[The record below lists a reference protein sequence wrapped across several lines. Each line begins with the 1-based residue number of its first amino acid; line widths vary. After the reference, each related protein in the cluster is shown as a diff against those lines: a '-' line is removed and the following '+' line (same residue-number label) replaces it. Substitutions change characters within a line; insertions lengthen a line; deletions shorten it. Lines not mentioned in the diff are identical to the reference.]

1 MPPRHSKRRKTYHHG
16 DLRQALLDAALD
28 IVRRRGVAALTL
40 RAVASQARVSH
51 MAPYH
56 HFADKAA
63 LIAAVAEE
71 GFRGLQR
78 EMLERTARHPDD
90 PRAQFRESGVAY
102 VVFAVKNPNLFR
114 VMFGPQVSDME
125 AHPDLQAAA
134 DAAFAVVQ
142 GLVERSQE
150 VRAVRD
156 EDSRAVGISAWALVH
171 GIAMLCVDGQL
182 GPDSQNV
189 DQAERLAY
197 AATGTLFTGLRRSS
211 NGD

>member
-1 MPPRHSKRRKTYHHG
+1 MPPRHSQPRKSYHHG

-78 EMLERTARHPDD
+78 EMLERIARHPDD

-114 VMFGPQVSDME
+114 VMFGPQVREVESHPGLQE
-125 AHPDLQAAA
+125 AAE
-134 DAAFAVVQ
+134 AAFAVVQ

-182 GPDSQNV
+182 GQDSQNV
-189 DQAERLAY
+189 EEAERLAY
-197 AATGTLFTGLRRSS
+197 AATGTLFRGLRR
-211 NGD
+211 